1 MQPAFSQMYEYLSFF
16 FSPGVPGRKKS
27 GIFVESGIFYYR
39 NCRKNRIYRFKLLF
53 QGILKGE
60 RLQSG
65 KIQKTQCGSR
75 KIILRYKRQKEGKMN
90 KKKFDSNLYILAGIL
105 FLVAG
110 LVQNMMTFYVIGCA
124 MFVLAY
130 ANKKN

>member
-1 MQPAFSQMYEYLSFF
+1 
-16 FSPGVPGRKKS
+16 
-27 GIFVESGIFYYR
+27 
-39 NCRKNRIYRFKLLF
+39 
-53 QGILKGE
+53 
-60 RLQSG
+60 
-65 KIQKTQCGSR
+65 
-75 KIILRYKRQKEGKMN
+75 MN

-130 ANKKN
+130 ANKKK